1 MTLMLASVRDV
12 AEAQA
17 AAALGADIVDLADA
31 ARGALPP
38 DGVRAAVR
46 ATAGR
51 RPASAAIYH
60 SGPDPDALAA
70 AAAAMATTG
79 VDYVRVGLPPD
90 PRRADCIARLA
101 PLAREAKLIGVL
113 FADRETDAGAPSAV
127 LARLRAVGFAGAM
140 LDIAAADS
148 GRLLDRME
156 IAALAEFLNA
166 CLGNGLLSGFA
177 GALEPPD
184 IPRLLPFAPDL
195 LGFCSALRAGG
206 DRAAPL
212 DPAAFR
218 LVRDLIPPHE
228 TAPEPGIDY
237 RLLAARGSSHF
248 AKDQTH
254 RIFVRDFVLPVRIG
268 AYAHER
274 DKLQRVRFNVD
285 VELLRPAHP
294 AADMRDV
301 FSYDLITD
309 GIRMIAAQDDIAL
322 IETLAERIAALV
334 VAHARI
340 VAVTARV
347 EKLDVGSGTVGVEI
361 RRERPAEAADVRR
374 LYSVAGSDDPAE

>member
-17 AAALGADIVDLADA
+17 AAALGADIVDLAGA

-38 DGVRAAVR
+38 ETVRAAVR
-46 ATAGR
+46 AAAGR
-51 RPASAAIYH
+51 RPASAAIY
-60 SGPDPDALAA
+60 DLEMEPDALAA
-70 AAAAMATTG
+70 AATAIAATG
-79 VDYVRVGLPPD
+79 VDYLRVGLPPD
-90 PRRADCIARLA
+90 PRRAECIAKLA
-101 PLAREAKLIGVL
+101 PLARESKLIGVL
-113 FADRETDAGAPSAV
+113 FVDRETDAGALPNV
-127 LARLRAVGFAGAM
+127 LARLRAAGFAGAM
-140 LDIAAADS
+140 LDIAATDS

-166 CLGNGLLSGFA
+166 CRGNDLLAGLA

-206 DRAAPL
+206 DPAAPL
-212 DPAAFR
+212 DPAPFR
-218 LVRDLIPPHE
+218 LVRELIPPHE
-228 TAPEPGIDY
+228 AAPAPSIDY

-254 RIFVRDFVLPVRIG
+254 RIFVRDFVLPVCIG

-285 VELLRPAHP
+285 VDVLRAAHP

-322 IETLAERIAALV
+322 IETLAERIATLV
-334 VAHARI
+334 LAHARI
-340 VAVTARV
+340 AAVTVRV

-361 RRERPAEAADVRR
+361 RRERPAETADVRR